1 MQNLKKFQNL
11 FVRLRTSIPRLPTT
25 CGTKAV
31 MKYPCPIK
39 FPVSS
44 LSVVYDGR

>member
-11 FVRLRTSIPRLPTT
+11 SARLRTSVPMLPTT

-31 MKYPCPIK
+31 MKYPCPNKISRV
-39 FPVSS
+39 FAVRG
-44 LSVVYDGR
+44 L